1 MFFAVVKR
9 VAAAFPGSELAGHYR
24 QVEAGNGPAP
34 ALGRAFAEFVQEHWS
49 GIVPLLETRMVQTNE
64 VGRCAY
70 LMPGFALVAA
80 ENPGRPLSLI
90 DVGASAGLNLN
101 WEKYRYRYSTGHEFG
116 PPDSPVV
123 IRCEARKG
131 LPRFPTA
138 FPTVSFSVGL
148 DLAPVDLSDD
158 EEYQWMQALIWPE
171 HRDRSARLSAARNVW
186 LRSPPTVLQGDAVDL
201 LPEALRRAP
210 EDSTLCVFHC
220 HTLNQFPTQTRERFE
235 SILKEASMHR
245 TVYHMSSEG
254 PRVSLSRIVGGDCS
268 VLYSA
273 RRQVH
278 GRWIEW
284 DTHPRVS

>member
-1 MFFAVVKR
+1 MRLSDARVCAGGGGKSWSPSGFDRCGRQRGIEPQLGQVPIPVFDRSRIWASGFAGGHTVR
-9 VAAAFPGSELAGHYR
+9 GQERAAA
-24 QVEAGNGPAP
+24 
-34 ALGRAFAEFVQEHWS
+34 
-49 GIVPLLETRMVQTNE
+49 I
-64 VGRCAY
+64 
-70 LMPGFALVAA
+70 
-80 ENPGRPLSLI
+80 
-90 DVGASAGLNLN
+90 
-101 WEKYRYRYSTGHEFG
+101 
-116 PPDSPVV
+116 PD
-123 IRCEARKG
+123 G
-131 LPRFPTA
+131 